1 MAKATGL
8 VLSDLHAGS
17 AFGLLPPDFIS
28 AENNHIMPN
37 SGQEYLYKHFDGL
50 LKRLAPRQIDFIV
63 VNGDIMDG
71 EQRKTNGDTLAL
83 HRLCDQREAAYKLLR
98 PWQQAF
104 PKADWHFVTGTRYH
118 EVMPEVEQLTVML
131 FGEKKTVNRSLK
143 LSIGDAVL
151 SFNHEISGTGDMK
164 GNAMEKEI
172 IRELTAMAEHGWEAS
187 DALIRS
193 HLHTY
198 RLLARQDKLCVI
210 SPCWQLQTDFM
221 SRKSTTAMIPSLG
234 AIVLDVDDGL
244 KQYGMCPVS
253 VTPYLYK
260 HPAPKIVAIEEPVVI
275 GKKRNAKAA

>member
-1 MAKATGL
+1 MKQQSRKQTFSKSLKHSDYKLDSSTSVQRSWAATDSSTSWRPQPQQRSKQTGALRCAQIFTEWREKEKNGLDGSRNDKFRIEGRGKVTPKQQTKAVKENQMAKATGL

-131 FGEKKTVNRSLK
+131 FGEKKTV
-143 LSIGDAVL
+143 
-151 SFNHEISGTGDMK
+151 
-164 GNAMEKEI
+164 
-172 IRELTAMAEHGWEAS
+172 
-187 DALIRS
+187 
-193 HLHTY
+193 
-198 RLLARQDKLCVI
+198 
-210 SPCWQLQTDFM
+210 
-221 SRKSTTAMIPSLG
+221 
-234 AIVLDVDDGL
+234 
-244 KQYGMCPVS
+244 
-253 VTPYLYK
+253 
-260 HPAPKIVAIEEPVVI
+260 
-275 GKKRNAKAA
+275 